1 MHACNAIIRKDTNKK
16 FLAHYIYKS
25 CFSPPLSTLLK
36 AINNNHFIEWLGID
50 DTSVKRLL
58 SETMATAKGH
68 LDQEQQHLQTTKHT
82 THDDDAFPPTMP
94 PTIKAYNTFTL
105 LKNTTAY
112 TDLTGRFP
120 IQSTQGNNYI
130 LLTYD
135 YDSNCILV
143 APLKNK
149 DSHKIIKGWKGNHH
163 LLTSAGAAP
172 QHYILDNEFS
182 NDFKTVLRHSNITFE
197 QVPPHVHRCNA
208 AERAIHT
215 FKNHFLAGLA
225 SMDPTFPIK
234 QWDQLLQQ
242 AEITLN
248 LLHCSRVHPN
258 LSAYASIFGHF
269 NFNKTPLAP
278 PGTKVAVHVKPT
290 ARKSW
295 GYHVKLGY
303 YIGPALNHYRCFKC
317 YIPAT
322 RSIRIADTVKFLP
335 HDGTLPQI
343 TIQDQLLQT
352 VTNLLHLLKKPKIFP
367 STDFGDDTF
376 NAISTLAKLLC
387 TDCSSQQPEHP
398 PPSSPPLPLST
409 ITDNQTKVQLPRV
422 IEPTHA
428 QIPRVFTPHPHTAPR
443 VMSSPRHQRLA
454 APRHHHPMTLWL
466 HPSSRTRAGSNHFSI
481 TPTVHH
487 IHNQSTGSKET
498 MDTLLS
504 GQQGLQWTQALENE
518 WDRLATGKL
527 DKVKGFNTIS
537 FIPPSQIPGGHKVT

>member
-1 MHACNAIIRKDTNKK
+1 MTGWHSLPSLSLVGLPNKATSSITKAGTFALSDKLSPSAKTGHILNDLSSATLLSAGQLCEDDCIITLDKHTTCITEQGHTILTGKRNSSDGLWDIKLPILDLPQPRMHACNAIIRKDTNKK
-16 FLAHYIYKS
+16 FLANYIYKS
-25 CFSPPLSTLLK
+25 CFNPPLSTLLK
-36 AINNNHFIEWLGID
+36 VINNNHFIGWSGID

-82 THDDDAFPPTMP
+82 THDDDAFPPTTP

-130 LLTYD
+130 LLTYN

-149 DSHKIIKGWKGNHH
+149 DLHKITKGWKQNHH
-163 LLTSAGAAP
+163 LLTSAGAALPVLHPWQWIFQWLQNRLTP
-172 QHYILDNEFS
+172 QQHHLWTS
-182 NDFKTVLRHSNITFE
+182 PTTCPLAQCGGT
-197 QVPPHVHRCNA
+197 C
-208 AERAIHT
+208 RAIRT

-248 LLHCSRVHPN
+248 LLRHSHVHPN

-269 NFNKTPLAP
+269 NFNKTPIAP
-278 PGTKVAVHVKPT
+278 PDTKVAVHVKLT

-295 GYHVKLGY
+295 GYHVELGY
-303 YIGPALNHYRCFKC
+303 YIGPALDHYRCFKC
-317 YIPAT
+317 YILAT

-343 TIQDQLLQT
+343 TIQDQ
-352 VTNLLHLLKKPKIFP
+352 
-367 STDFGDDTF
+367 
-376 NAISTLAKLLC
+376 
-387 TDCSSQQPEHP
+387 
-398 PPSSPPLPLST
+398 
-409 ITDNQTKVQLPRV
+409 
-422 IEPTHA
+422 
-428 QIPRVFTPHPHTAPR
+428 
-443 VMSSPRHQRLA
+443 
-454 APRHHHPMTLWL
+454 
-466 HPSSRTRAGSNHFSI
+466 
-481 TPTVHH
+481 
-487 IHNQSTGSKET
+487 
-498 MDTLLS
+498 
-504 GQQGLQWTQALENE
+504 
-518 WDRLATGKL
+518 
-527 DKVKGFNTIS
+527 
-537 FIPPSQIPGGHKVT
+537 